1 MSWVNSS
8 IAVLMPYLPKWF
20 ARPFAKP
27 YVAGESIESVTEI
40 VRSINRN
47 GFSTTLDILGEHI
60 HTPNEANEIL
70 NQYID
75 LIKNI
80 SNNDLDSTISI
91 KLTHL
96 GLSLDKQL
104 AKKNFTELVTV
115 AKNYNIGIT
124 IDMENSTYTTK
135 TLKFFKKGLEIHEDV
150 GTVIQAYLHR
160 SLDDLKELDS
170 SKLNLRICKGIY
182 SEAPEIAIQDRK
194 KINDNFIKIAETLLL
209 GQGYACLATHDLEL
223 IDQLEE
229 FIKKYNISKDRFE
242 FQALY
247 GVPMG
252 NRLELLKEKGFKIR
266 IYVPFGEAWF
276 DYSIRRLKEN
286 PKIISYILTNIF
298 KK

>member
-1 MSWVNSS
+1 MSWINSS
-8 IAVLMPYLPKWF
+8 IAVLMPYVPKWF

-60 HTPNEANEIL
+60 HTPSEANKIL
-70 NQYID
+70 DQYID

-80 SNNDLDSTISI
+80 SSKNLDSTISI

-96 GLSLDKQL
+96 GLSLDQQL

-182 SEAPEIAIQDRK
+182 SESPEIAIQGRK
-194 KINDNFIKIAETLLL
+194 KINDNFIKLAEALLL

-229 FIKKYNISKDRFE
+229 LINKYNISKDRFE
-242 FQALY
+242 FQVLF

-252 NRLELLKEKGFKIR
+252 NRLELLKDKGYKIR

>member
-8 IAVLMPYLPKWF
+8 IAVLMPYVPKWF

-75 LIKNI
+75 LIKDI
-80 SNNDLDSTISI
+80 SSKDLDSTISI

-229 FIKKYNISKDRFE
+229 LIKKYNISKDRFE

-252 NRLELLKEKGFKIR
+252 NRLELLKEKGYKIR

>member
-229 FIKKYNISKDRFE
+229 LIKKYNISKDRFE

>member
-27 YVAGESIESVTEI
+27 YVAGKSIESVTEI

-124 IDMENSTYTTK
+124 IHMENSTYTTK

-229 FIKKYNISKDRFE
+229 LIKKYNIPKDRFE

>member
-27 YVAGESIESVTEI
+27 YVAGESIESVTKI

-229 FIKKYNISKDRFE
+229 LIKKYNISKDRFE

>member
-182 SEAPEIAIQDRK
+182 SESPGIAIQGRK

-229 FIKKYNISKDRFE
+229 LIKKYNISKDRFE

>member
-229 FIKKYNISKDRFE
+229 LIKKYNISKDRFE

-252 NRLELLKEKGFKIR
+252 NRFELLKDKGYKIR

>member
-60 HTPNEANEIL
+60 HTPSEANKIL
-70 NQYID
+70 DQYID

-80 SNNDLDSTISI
+80 SSKNLDSTISI

-96 GLSLDKQL
+96 GLSLDQQL

-182 SEAPEIAIQDRK
+182 SESPEIAIQGRK
-194 KINDNFIKIAETLLL
+194 KINDNFIKLAEALLL

-229 FIKKYNISKDRFE
+229 LINKYNISKDRFE
-242 FQALY
+242 FQVLF

-252 NRLELLKEKGFKIR
+252 NRLELLKDKGYKIR

>member
-1 MSWVNSS
+1 
-8 IAVLMPYLPKWF
+8 MPYLPKWF

-40 VRSINRN
+40 ARLINRN

-75 LIKNI
+75 LIKDI
-80 SNNDLDSTISI
+80 SSKDLDSTISI

-115 AKNYNIGIT
+115 AKKCNIGIT
-124 IDMENSTYTTK
+124 IDMEDSKYTTK
-135 TLKFFKKGLEIHEDV
+135 TFKFFKKGLDIHEGV

-182 SEAPEIAIQDRK
+182 SEAPEIAIKGRK
-194 KINDNFIKIAETLLL
+194 KINDNFVKIAEALLL

-223 IDQLEE
+223 IERLEE
-229 FIKKYNISKDRFE
+229 LINKYKIYKDRFE
-242 FQALY
+242 FQVLF

-252 NRLELLKEKGFKIR
+252 NRLELLKEKGYKIR

>member
-27 YVAGESIESVTEI
+27 YVAGESIESVTKI

-229 FIKKYNISKDRFE
+229 LIKKYNISKDRFE

-252 NRLELLKEKGFKIR
+252 NRLELLKDKGYKIR